1 VSQGET
7 LNRLGTRGKL
17 GLASYFIVDNVVIQ
31 HYLYKVL
38 FSKAR
43 STLHMERTREKNSY
57 ISRVATVREKSGK
70 NKNFSRS
77 GKSQGILQKVRENL
91 SSCQSQ

>member
-1 VSQGET
+1 MPAGEIAI
-7 LNRLGTRGKL
+7 LDGLGPFHSFPEFLEK
-17 GLASYFIVDNVVIQ
+17 
-31 HYLYKVL
+31 
-38 FSKAR
+38 FSPAH
-43 STLHMERTREKNSY
+43 SHCIFL
-57 ISRVATVREKSGK
+57 RVATVREKSGK

>member
-1 VSQGET
+1 MQI
-7 LNRLGTRGKL
+7 
-17 GLASYFIVDNVVIQ
+17 LALAGIMMVNVII
-31 HYLYKVL
+31 L
-38 FSKAR
+38 SKIKIKIDI
-43 STLHMERTREKNSY
+43 MN
-57 ISRVATVREKSGK
+57 RVATVREKSGK